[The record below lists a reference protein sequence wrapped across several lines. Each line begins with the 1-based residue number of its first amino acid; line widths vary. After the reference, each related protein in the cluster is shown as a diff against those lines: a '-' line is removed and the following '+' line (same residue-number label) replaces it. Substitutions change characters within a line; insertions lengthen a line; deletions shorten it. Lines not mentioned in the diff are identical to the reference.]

1 MSKRQ
6 HEFTIEIDAPTE
18 VIWKALTE
26 AEGLQK
32 WFVPSAAVTPG
43 LGGSLTLSWG
53 EGCEGTAAIHLWE
66 EGKRFGTT
74 EGAKQVEYEIEAIDG
89 GKTRLRLV
97 HSGFGAD
104 AKFDQEYESTHGGWL
119 TFLAMLKHSAEH
131 HADAPATHVHE
142 LRMLTVPVG
151 EQWESS
157 IGPLGIDIDSLV
169 EGEPY
174 QANLGG
180 IALAGSVIRYPKPGY
195 LALSAPGSIVALFV
209 EKSGES
215 SMQTIQWI
223 LFGDARGRAEEVR
236 QALARFN
243 GAQEPTRAAQA
254 AQAQT

>member
-1 MSKRQ
+1 MSKRK
-6 HEFTIEIDAPTE
+6 HEFTIEIDAPAD

-43 LGGSLTLSWG
+43 VGGSVTLSWG
-53 EGCEGTAAIHLWE
+53 EACQGTAPIHLWE
-66 EGKRFGTT
+66 EGKRLGTT
-74 EGAKQVEYEIEAIDG
+74 EGSKQVEYEIEAMDG

-119 TFLAMLKHSAEH
+119 TFLAMLKHSSEH
-131 HADAPATHVHE
+131 YAAVPATHVHE
-142 LRMLTVPVG
+142 LRMLTAPAG
-151 EQWESS
+151 EQWEKL
-157 IGPLGIDIDSLV
+157 IGPAGIGIDSLL
-169 EGEPY
+169 EGQLY
-174 QANLGG
+174 RAT
-180 IALAGSVIRYPKPGY
+180 LAGISLAGTVIRHPKPGY

-209 EKSGES
+209 EKCGET

-223 LFGDARGRAEEVR
+223 LFGDARNRAEEVR

-243 GAQEPTRAAQA
+243 GAQEPMPAAQA
-254 AQAQT
+254 AQTQT